1 MVQNLLVAL
10 QLYTVREDMEK
21 DFYGTLCK
29 VKELGYDG
37 VEFAGLCG
45 HAPAEV
51 REMLEKIGLT
61 PVSAHVPIDELLT
74 DIPKVVGDYKEIG
87 CRYIAI
93 PWLDEER
100 RPGHPGYADTLKQ
113 IQMIADEAE
122 KQGVT
127 LLYHNH
133 DFEFVKVD
141 GGEYALDVM
150 YQNIPA
156 LQTELDTCWVNIG
169 GEVPAEYV
177 RKYAGRAPVV
187 HLKDFFLGGK
197 KPEKMYE
204 LVGCDEEET
213 ETKEEG
219 SFEFRPVG
227 YGMQNFP
234 EILKACHD
242 AKAIWVVVEQ
252 DEPSM
257 GKTRME
263 CAEMGIRYLD
273 TLN

>member
-37 VEFAGLCG
+37 VEFAGLYG

-51 REMLEKIGLT
+51 REMLEKVGLT
-61 PVSAHVPIDELLT
+61 AISAHVPIDELLT
-74 DIPKVVGDYKEIG
+74 DIPKVVGNYKEVG

-93 PWLDEER
+93 PWLDEDR

-122 KQGVT
+122 KQGIT

-187 HLKDFFLGGK
+187 HLKDFFLAGK
-197 KPEKMYE
+197 KPEKLYG
-204 LVGCDEEET
+204 LIGLDEEET
-213 ETKEEG
+213 EAKEEG

-242 AKAIWVVVEQ
+242 AKATWVVVEQ